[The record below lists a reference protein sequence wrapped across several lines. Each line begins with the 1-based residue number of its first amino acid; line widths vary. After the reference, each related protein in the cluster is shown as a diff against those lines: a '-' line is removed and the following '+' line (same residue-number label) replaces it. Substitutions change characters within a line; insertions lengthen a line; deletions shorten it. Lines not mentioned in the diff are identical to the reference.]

1 MPFLPMRLFAVSL
14 MLLACASHAADAG
27 AGRKGPPRE
36 LVVVTKVQVFPSQ
49 VRRPAGEHF
58 QKSLGRALAT
68 AAGRPVRFLEL
79 PRNRMTAAL
88 EAGDGDIL
96 CGYLPAWMPGEL
108 DWSKAFIPVTDVVVS
123 SERVPALRAIV
134 ELKGK
139 RIGTVLGFRYPDF
152 EQALGADF
160 VRDDGPSESLSMQKM
175 IAGRFDYVI
184 ATMATVHTQTER
196 GVLSPNANV
205 LVVRDFKTMCAI
217 SRRGHVTPAELNA
230 AIEVIERNGELERLL
245 RTR

>member
-1 MPFLPMRLFAVSL
+1 MRLFALSL
-14 MLLACASHAADAG
+14 AILACFCHAAAAG
-27 AGRKGPPRE
+27 ADAPAAPRE
-36 LVVVTKVQVFPSQ
+36 LVVITKAQIFPTKGPK
-49 VRRPAGEHF
+49 PAGEHF
-58 QKSLGRALAT
+58 QRSLGRALA
-68 AAGRPVRFLEL
+68 AASGRPVRFLEL
-79 PRNRMTAAL
+79 PRNRLVAAL

-96 CGYLPAWMPGEL
+96 CGYLPAWMPGAL
-108 DWSKAFIPVTDVVVS
+108 DWSRAFIPVTDVVVS
-123 SERVPALRAIV
+123 SDRVPALRAIG

-152 EQALGADF
+152 EQALGAGF

-196 GVLSPNANV
+196 GVLAPNANV

-230 AIEVIERNGELERLL
+230 AIDTIERSGELERLL

>member
-1 MPFLPMRLFAVSL
+1 MPFLPMRLFALSL
-14 MLLACASHAADAG
+14 VLLACTSHAAAG
-27 AGRKGPPRE
+27 ADRKEPPRE
-36 LVVVTKVQVFPSQ
+36 LVVVTKVQVFPTQ

-58 QKSLGRALAT
+58 QKSLGRALAV

-88 EAGDGDIL
+88 EAGDGDLL
-96 CGYLPAWMPGEL
+96 CGYLPAWLPGAL
-108 DWSKAFIPVTDVVVS
+108 DWSKGFIPVTDVVVS
-123 SERVPALRAIV
+123 SDRVPALHAIA

-152 EQALGADF
+152 EQALGAGF
-160 VRDDGPSESLSMQKM
+160 VRDDGPSESLSLQKM

-184 ATMATVHTQTER
+184 ATMATVHSQTER
-196 GVLSPNANV
+196 GVLPPSANV

-230 AIEVIERNGELERLL
+230 AIDIIERNGELERLL